1 MVNVHFYTR
10 RGCHLCEEAAQVL
23 AAVAAEWEFVSTIVD
38 IDADPA
44 ARALYHEE
52 VPVTL
57 LPNGRRFRYGLDR
70 NEFQRQ
76 LSSLGAHPLHRGRCD
91 QPIS

>member
-10 RGCHLCEEAAQVL
+10 RGCHLCEEAAKVL
-23 AAVAAEWEFVSTIVD
+23 AEAAKEWAFVSTIVD

>member
-1 MVNVHFYTR
+1 MVTVHFYTR
-10 RGCHLCEEAAQVL
+10 RGCHLCEQAAKVL
-23 AAVAAEWEFVSTIVD
+23 AQVAAEWEFVTTIVD
-38 IDADPA
+38 IDSDPA

-57 LPNGRRFRYGLDR
+57 LPNGRRFRYELDR

-76 LSSLGAHPLHRGRCD
+76 LSRLGAHPLKKRRCD
-91 QPIS
+91 QPTS

>member
-1 MVNVHFYTR
+1 VVTVHFYTR
-10 RGCHLCEEAAQVL
+10 RGCHLCEEAAKVL
-23 AAVAAEWEFVSTIVD
+23 AAVAAEWEFVTTIVD

-76 LSSLGAHPLHRGRCD
+76 LSSLGAHPLPRGRCD

>member
-1 MVNVHFYTR
+1 MVTVHFYTR
-10 RGCHLCEEAAQVL
+10 RGCHLCERAAQVL
-23 AAVAAEWEFVSTIVD
+23 AGAAAAWEFVTTVVD
-38 IDADPA
+38 IDSDPA

-57 LPNGRRFRYGLDR
+57 LPNGRRFRYELDK

-76 LSSLGAHPLHRGRCD
+76 LLSLGAH
-91 QPIS
+91 QKK